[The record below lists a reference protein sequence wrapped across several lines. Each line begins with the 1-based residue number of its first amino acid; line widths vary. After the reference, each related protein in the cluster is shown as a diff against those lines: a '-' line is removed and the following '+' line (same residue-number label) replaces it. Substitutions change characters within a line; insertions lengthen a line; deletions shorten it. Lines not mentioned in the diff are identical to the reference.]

1 MERPK
6 TVILKDLHILV
17 QWPIWTFISVVGS
30 MSLLVLNF
38 TEYQLG
44 AQLELSG
51 MVASDKQTANILG
64 ALQLAVKIHDYTL
77 VSSIFRIC
85 QQWVHGYLTGDG
97 ILLGLMGA
105 EEAVA
110 RPSFIVS
117 KGYKSA
123 VMYAFSGLFSSHK
136 ETSEKFE
143 SKANPDEL
151 SKKNMRFLAVLLFF
165 GCVVSSLAGPAS
177 GILMIPHIHW
187 YLDEII
193 DFNHPEKYS
202 ESKSFNLMPI
212 TDHPSWLAGREY
224 PDIQIG
230 TGFDVGRNHSYETN
244 PFIAYPELIT
254 PGLLYWNI
262 FATSWRTVL
271 GQPADHHRVRLLRDF
286 AGDVYINTTT
296 SFNRELDGNWNAPGT
311 IIKTAMRYDVIVG
324 DRNITLDNIIDDVAE
339 CDAAKKSF
347 RRRKYVMEVQGLDA
361 SAVCRGRKKHH
372 CTDTQFA
379 LENDSPWC
387 YRSVGTDAQQG
398 VVQSSENL
406 LLLIDYER
414 NHPRVWITEG
424 PRAQNN
430 RHFSPSIEV
439 ILEKGLNNTSDPV
452 DTPTPWPPEID
463 LIVCSMTAA
472 LQSATASGYD
482 HRFSAQ
488 ELQFSDN
495 VSGEAPRG
503 LLFHENWLDRAFNYF
518 GTINST
524 EDLNS
529 NSTRRVT
536 KAGVDRAGV
545 TRAGVGMSGVN
556 RSGRVRGGDE
566 GFHGIQEG
574 WSQTSSVTV
583 ASPDNF
589 QYPLRN
595 SRTATNNTALRL
607 FAKAARNSIPP
618 NGVYKGLGFDASQ
631 PEIVVGCAFVYAL
644 SWIQPSDWRYSALP
658 SMLPDELKPVSSR
671 SVTSNIVNRR
681 LEVFKERYGFRM
693 STITG
698 VIAAIVLVAH
708 AILTV
713 VATVVH
719 LIKRRSII
727 NAWNSVAEYT
737 ALGVGSQYI
746 YMADAFKNTCG
757 GITTF
762 RTLQTLVKVRAKTPE
777 HLEIVLETGL
787 PRVGS
792 GVYGFLDTTRA
803 VVKEKMD

>member
-6 TVILKDLHILV
+6 TVILKDLHILL
-17 QWPIWTFISVVGS
+17 QWPIWTVISVAGS
-30 MSLLVLNF
+30 MALLILNF

-97 ILLGLMGA
+97 ILLGLLGA

-123 VMYAFSGLFSSHK
+123 VMYAFSGFFSSDK
-136 ETSEKFE
+136 KTSQKFE
-143 SKANPDEL
+143 SKPNPDEE
-151 SKKNMRFLAVLLFF
+151 SKKNMRFLAILLFF
-165 GCVVSSLAGPAS
+165 GCIVSSLVGPAS

-202 ESKSFNLMPI
+202 ESKSFNIMPI
-212 TDHPSWLAGREY
+212 TDHPSWLAGRQY

-271 GQPADHHRVRLLRDF
+271 GQPAEHHRARLLRDF

-296 SFNRELDGNWNAPGT
+296 TFNRELDGNWSAPGT

-324 DRNITLDNIIDDVAE
+324 DRNITLDNIIDDTAE
-339 CDAAKKSF
+339 LDAAKKSF

-372 CTDTQFA
+372 CTDTGFV
-379 LENDSPWC
+379 LKSDSSWC
-387 YRSVGTDAQQG
+387 YTSVETDALQG
-398 VVQSSENL
+398 VIQSSENL
-406 LLLIDYER
+406 LLLINYER

-439 ILEKGLNNTSDPV
+439 ILEKGLDNISDS
-452 DTPTPWPPEID
+452 DTPTPWPPAID
-463 LIVCSMTAA
+463 LIVCSITAA
-472 LQSATASGYD
+472 LRPATASGYD
-482 HRFSAQ
+482 QRFSAQ
-488 ELQFSDN
+488 ELQLYAN
-495 VSGEAPRG
+495 VSGKVPRG
-503 LLFHENWLDRAFNYF
+503 LLFHEHWLDRAFNYF
-518 GTINST
+518 GTIDFA
-524 EDLNS
+524 EELNA
-529 NSTRRVT
+529 NTTRRVT
-536 KAGVDRAGV
+536 KAGVDRAGM
-545 TRAGVGMSGVN
+545 G
-556 RSGRVRGGDE
+556 RSGGNRYGGVKGGDE
-566 GFHGIQEG
+566 GYHGIQEG
-574 WSQTSSVTV
+574 WNQTSSVTV

-595 SRTATNNTALRL
+595 TRTATNNTALRL

-671 SVTSNIVNRR
+671 LVISSTVNRR

-698 VIAAIVLVAH
+698 VIAAIVLIAH
-708 AILTV
+708 MILTV
-713 VATVVH
+713 AATVVH

-746 YMADAFKNTCG
+746 YMAEAFKNTCG

-777 HLEIVLETGL
+777 HLEIVLDTGL

-792 GVYGFLDTTRA
+792 GMYGFLDTTR
-803 VVKEKMD
+803 VLVKEKMD